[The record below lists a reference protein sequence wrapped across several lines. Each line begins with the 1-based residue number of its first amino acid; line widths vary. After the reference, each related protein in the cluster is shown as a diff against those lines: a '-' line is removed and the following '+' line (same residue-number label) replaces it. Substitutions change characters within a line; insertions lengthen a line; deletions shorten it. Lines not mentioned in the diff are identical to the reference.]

1 MSFDTGTRYSKTEFI
16 GTVDHVNFVNASVYT
31 YYEIFTVKCDD
42 GYRFKDDNFN
52 LGWSDSDDDTTY
64 TYTASATLS
73 DDKTE
78 ATINGDVK
86 DKVYFQGANLE
97 TYTPTTTT
105 SYVLNSYAN
114 GKVTQSYSTLTVGSK
129 ITYAVAPN
137 SGYEVSTLAIYRFNG
152 PTLPTVD
159 FTKGTKVADLDKT
172 NPVYT
177 IQDAD
182 IGNSICIQ
190 AVFEVPTVKHF
201 TGTITNNLDGS
212 VDYKEENDAI
222 TLTAKTGY
230 TIKSAKLDYQADS
243 SADSQSVGNFTVADD
258 GLTATISLPDSV
270 KGDANIK
277 LIISGEV
284 APTVKHFT
292 GTITNNLADSVDYK
306 EENDAIT
313 LTAKTGYTIKS
324 AKLDYQADSSADSQ
338 SVGNFTVADDGLTAT
353 ISLPDS
359 VKGDANIKLII
370 SGETYTDLEHINP
383 SLTADNATVTIKGNT
398 ITIKASAGYI
408 ITSAKLKTKDMGD
421 FGNTTTK
428 YYDFTISTDK
438 TVATLVTP
446 DEAISTEK
454 NYYLVITIEQSTTQP
469 SQSTTPE
476 HYTNLKL
483 STDLKNKGASFTVD
497 DNNLIT
503 VTVKSPY
510 IFNKVYLSEILDAGS
525 QVKTSDDFNIS
536 SDKLTATLTVPNEL
550 LEDGSSSA
558 TITGDVADTTP
569 IQPVDSDSHLTQYVY
584 TMDENGL
591 KNFVTTSVNMWS
603 GQTVNYDYTSFIN
616 QLYTL
621 PFAISEDL
629 STPTSVVKTGL
640 WEVKTAAREL
650 KSIKYELD
658 LGSIKVTPINN
669 NGFDANIE
677 DIKLYLPFTN
687 PISIDYNDCLNKT
700 ISIKYI
706 VNFLTGKTTVNI
718 YSDNTLINTVIVSI
732 VTNLQLFNIYNNK
745 DVGQLSTTLDNG
757 INNAYI
763 IVNYYKP
770 ITNLVSYGT
779 LEHNKLSSYTNFV
792 KTKNSTVSCGT
803 QQEQLEIESLLDRGV
818 IINDTTRN

>member
-201 TGTITNNLDGS
+201 TGTITNNLDG
-212 VDYKEENDAI
+212 
-222 TLTAKTGY
+222 
-230 TIKSAKLDYQADS
+230 
-243 SADSQSVGNFTVADD
+243 
-258 GLTATISLPDSV
+258 
-270 KGDANIK
+270 
-277 LIISGEV
+277 
-284 APTVKHFT
+284 
-292 GTITNNLADSVDYK
+292 SVDYK

>member
-1 MSFDTGTRYSKTEFI
+1 MTFDTGTRYSKTEFI
-16 GTVDHVNFVNASVYT
+16 GTVDHVNFVSASVYP

-42 GYRFKDDNFN
+42 GYRFKDNDFN
-52 LGWSDSDDDTTY
+52 LGWSDSDDNTTY
-64 TYTASATLS
+64 TYIADATLS

-97 TYTPTTTT
+97 TYAPTTTT
-105 SYVLNSYAN
+105 SYILNYYAH
-114 GKVTQSYSTLTVGSK
+114 GKVIQYYSSLTVGSK
-129 ITYAVAPN
+129 ITYTVTPD
-137 SGYEVSTLAIYRFNG
+137 SGYEISTLAIYRFKG
-152 PTLPTVD
+152 SSLPTVD
-159 FTKGTKVADLDKT
+159 FTKGTKVEDLDKT

-177 IQDAD
+177 VQDAD
-182 IGNSICIQ
+182 IGNSIALQ
-190 AVFEVPTVKHF
+190 AIFEV
-201 TGTITNNLDGS
+201 
-212 VDYKEENDAI
+212 
-222 TLTAKTGY
+222 
-230 TIKSAKLDYQADS
+230 
-243 SADSQSVGNFTVADD
+243 
-258 GLTATISLPDSV
+258 
-270 KGDANIK
+270 
-277 LIISGEV
+277 
-284 APTVKHFT
+284 PTVKHFT

-313 LTAKTGYTIKS
+313 LTAKTGYKIKS
-324 AKLDYQADSSADSQ
+324 AKLDYQANSSADSQ
-338 SVGNFTVADDGLTAT
+338 SVGNFTVTDDGLTAT

-408 ITSAKLKTKDMGD
+408 ITSAKLKTKDIGD

-428 YYDFTISTDK
+428 YYDFAISTDK

-454 NYYLVITIEQSTTQP
+454 NYYLVTTIKQSTTQP

-558 TITGDVADTTP
+558 TIKGDVADTTP
-569 IQPVDSDSHLTQYVY
+569 IQPVDPDSHLTQYVY
-584 TMDENGL
+584 TMDEDGL
-591 KNFVTTSVNMWS
+591 KNFVTTSVKMWS
-603 GQTVNYDYTSFIN
+603 GQSVNYDYTTFIN

-640 WEVKTAAREL
+640 WDVETNAREL

-677 DIKLYLPFTN
+677 NIKLYLPFTN
-687 PISIDYNDCLNKT
+687 PISIDYDDCLNKT

-718 YSDNTLINTVIVSI
+718 YSDNTLINTAIVSI

-745 DVGQLSTTLDNG
+745 DVGQLNTTLDNG

-779 LEHNKLSSYTNFV
+779 IEHNKLSSYTKFV
-792 KTKNSTVSCGT
+792 KTKNSCVSCGT
-803 QQEQLEIESLLDRGV
+803 QQEQQEIESLLDRGV
-818 IINDTTRN
+818 IINDLTRN